1 MTETVTCPICGGLK
15 LNKNKTIPRI
25 SNANIIKTLKNIGNL
40 EFKEKT
46 NLVTLTKN
54 QGKMNTHWKAKPTKP
69 KSEAQK

>member
-1 MTETVTCPICGGLK
+1 MTETVACPMCGGLK

-54 QGKMNTHWKAKPTKP
+54 QEKNEYPLESQTHKT
-69 KSEAQK
+69 QI